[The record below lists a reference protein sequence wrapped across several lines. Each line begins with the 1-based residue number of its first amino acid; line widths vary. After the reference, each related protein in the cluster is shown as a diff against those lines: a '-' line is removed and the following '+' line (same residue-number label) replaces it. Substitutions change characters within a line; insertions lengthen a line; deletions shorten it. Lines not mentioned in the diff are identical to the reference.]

1 MINQITRMRL
11 PDGSEVAFVD
21 WGDIPLFSTAFM
33 LDGFT
38 DAEVNFFTYLVG
50 ETTSATSNCTNVPT
64 ATELETNVATAA
76 AMAGTE
82 EMLIYSVKPEYY
94 LGVATG
100 EDSNDIGGGSY
111 LTGFQ
116 QPLLSMPIMAALHR
130 QLLLRL
136 EVSDKIYVEAGLGY
150 FNTGFGPFGP
160 IAGTTEGGVVG
171 YATAGLPSQE
181 AVRSFAMPT
190 YIGGTE
196 KYRVFL
202 SQFADACTFAV
213 ATADDS
219 VAYEAIA
226 GGFVKLRIYLEGLYK
241 RPVS

>member
-21 WGDIPLFSTAFM
+21 WGDIPLFSSAF
-33 LDGFT
+33 LLEGFT
-38 DAEVNFFTYLVG
+38 DAQVDFFTYLVG
-50 ETTSATSNCTNVPT
+50 ETVSATSNCTNVPT
-64 ATELETNVATAA
+64 ATELDTNVATAA

-82 EMLIYSVKPEYY
+82 EMLIYSIKPEYY
-94 LGVATG
+94 WGAAGGQGNTDVG
-100 EDSNDIGGGSY
+100 DIDWISGQE
-111 LTGFQ
+111 F
-116 QPLLSMPIMAALHR
+116 PLLNAPTMAQLHR

-136 EVSDKIYVEAGLGY
+136 IVSDKVYVEAGLGY

-160 IAGTTEGGVVG
+160 LTGTPANNEVRSFV
-171 YATAGLPSQE
+171 TAGLPSQE

-196 KYRVFL
+196 KYQVSL
-202 SQFADACTFAV
+202 YQFEDACNFA
-213 ATADDS
+213 TS
-219 VAYEAIA
+219 EASTPA
-226 GGFVKLRIYLEGLYK
+226 ALTGAVVKARIYLEGLYK

>member
-21 WGDIPLFSTAFM
+21 WGDIPLFSRAWM
-33 LDGFT
+33 LDSFT
-38 DAEVNFFTYLVG
+38 DSEVNFFTYLVG
-50 ETTSATSNCTNVPT
+50 ETVSATSNCAGVPT
-64 ATELETNVATAA
+64 ATENDTNVATAG

-82 EMLIYSVKPEYY
+82 EMLVYSIKPEYY
-94 LGVATG
+94 AFEAGGQGNNEIDTATVA
-100 EDSNDIGGGSY
+100 
-111 LTGFQ
+111 LTG
-116 QPLLSMPIMAALHR
+116 QPMVNQPSMALLHA

-136 EVSDKIYVEAGLGY
+136 EVSQKTYVEAGLGY

-160 IAGTTEGGVVG
+160 MVGTP
-171 YATAGLPSQE
+171 AAAALSSRAIAGLPSQE

-196 KYRVFL
+196 KYRVYL
-202 SQFADACTFAV
+202 SLFADACNFGRSEA
-213 ATADDS
+213 ATPLDITDYLVS
-219 VAYEAIA
+219 V
-226 GGFVKLRIYLEGLYK
+226 RIYLEGLYK